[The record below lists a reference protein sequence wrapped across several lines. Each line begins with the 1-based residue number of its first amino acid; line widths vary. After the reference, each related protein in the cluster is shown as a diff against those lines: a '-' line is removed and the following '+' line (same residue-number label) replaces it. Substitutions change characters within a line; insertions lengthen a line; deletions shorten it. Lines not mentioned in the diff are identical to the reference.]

1 MLPEQPILREG
12 CFTLD
17 RVTLANLWQIFSPN
31 YVVFQNSFLESESKE
46 TNFNR
51 KEVDV
56 GMVQPSDCIKL
67 RPAPGVMEDEH

>member
-1 MLPEQPILREG
+1 MFYPRQDDVSEPM
-12 CFTLD
+12 
-17 RVTLANLWQIFSPN
+17 ANLFP
-31 YVVFQNSFLESESKE
+31 YVVFQNWFLESESKE